1 MQSRNADLN
10 SVSSKNTKAL
20 TKNTRSASLEQNNDD
35 YLDLVLR
42 KEISQWFQKN
52 SSSENETGAM
62 EMANSQLFKAAPNVI
77 SLGYNGD

>member
-20 TKNTRSASLEQNNDD
+20 TKNRRSASLEQNNDD

-52 SSSENETGAM
+52 SSSENETSAM
-62 EMANSQLFKAAPNVI
+62 EIANSQPFKAAPNVI